1 MEMKEIESII
11 EKLKSLQ
18 HYHLDAGT
26 GYNAG
31 LLSEITD
38 LNGEWIKWE
47 DLQKIISSL

>member
-1 MEMKEIESII
+1 MKKLERVIK
-11 EKLKSLQ
+11 KLKELQ
-18 HYHLDAGT
+18 RYHLDAGI